1 VPFTDLLASYLVG
14 HQITVTDLPAGTRTV
29 VVRAA
34 SGEAWHAD
42 VVHGVARA
50 PAVSPGTHAVEAW
63 SAGGRLLGEELTTV
77 SRSVADNPVVGFA
90 TSFAGQPVAE
100 IADWLKALRCTVVQL
115 YDWMG
120 RYALST
126 GSAQSW
132 LDPLGRPVSRQGL
145 TRLIGSIRDLGAVA
159 QAYAPVCAIDPAF
172 AEEHKDWLL
181 YRGDGRPQSLGDLL
195 LIADPGC
202 SQWQRHWLENYGAAA
217 DDLGFNGFH
226 LDTYGYPR
234 VGLDADGNPA
244 DLAAGYASF
253 IRAVRS
259 RRPGDVLSFNQVNGV
274 PAGFAVPPPPGFRY
288 VEAWPPNRGWRH
300 LEGLL
305 SRSAGHAARRGD
317 TLAIYPPVW
326 SADRSAA
333 LRTVVLTQAIATVL
347 GAGTLMYGDA
357 VGVLR
362 QPYYPDHER
371 LRGDEPRE
379 VLSWN
384 RFALRC
390 RDLFTD
396 GADTTWCD
404 IGDENSALSVS
415 WAGAVSPEPVGG
427 ALFSRVVRRPSAVT
441 VSLIDLTGSTSGSWL
456 SGTDAGSCREAAVRM
471 LVDEPERWRAE
482 AAILGISDGR
492 FRAVQLARER
502 HREGVAVAVTVPVL
516 SGWTVVRFSHAS
528 AP

>member
-1 VPFTDLLASYLVG
+1 VPFTDLRASYLLG
-14 HQITVTDLPAGTRTV
+14 HQITVADLPPGTRTV

-42 VVHGVARA
+42 IVHGVANA
-50 PAVSPGTHAVEAW
+50 PAVLAGTHAVEAW
-63 SAGGRLLGEELTTV
+63 SADGQLLGEELTTV
-77 SRSVADNPVVGFA
+77 SRSLADNPVVGFA
-90 TSFAGQPVAE
+90 TSFACQPNSEAV
-100 IADWLKALRCTVVQL
+100 DWLKVLRCTVVQL

-120 RYALST
+120 RYALSP

-145 TRLIGSIRDLGAVA
+145 TKLISSIRDLGAVA

-202 SQWQRHWLENYGAAA
+202 PEWQRHWLENYGAAA
-217 DDLGFNGFH
+217 DTLGFNGFH

-234 VGLDADGNPA
+234 VGLDAAGSPVS
-244 DLAAGYASF
+244 LEAGYASF
-253 IRAVRS
+253 VRAVRS
-259 RRPGDVLSFNQVNGV
+259 SRPGDVLSFNQVNGV
-274 PAGFAVPPPPGFRY
+274 PAGFAAPSSPGFRY
-288 VEAWPPNRGWRH
+288 VEVWPPNRGWRH

-305 SRSAGHAARRGD
+305 SRSAGRAAWQGD

-326 SADRSAA
+326 DCGRSAA

-362 QPYYPDHER
+362 EPYYPDHER

-379 VLSWN
+379 VLVWN

-396 GADTTWCD
+396 GADTTWYE
-404 IGDENSALSVS
+404 IGDENSAVSVS
-415 WAGAVSPEPVGG
+415 WAGAVSPEPIGR
-427 ALFSRVVRRPSAVT
+427 ALFCRVVVRGDSVVA
-441 VSLIDLTGSTSGSWL
+441 VSLIDLTGSTSGSWQ
-456 SGTDAGSCREAAVRM
+456 SGTDAGSCREAAVTM
-471 LVDEPERWRAE
+471 LVDEPERWRAD
-482 AAILGISDGR
+482 AAILGTADGR
-492 FRAVQLARER
+492 FRAVELTRQR
-502 HREGVAVAVTVPVL
+502 HREGVAVTVAVPVP
-516 SGWTVVRFSHAS
+516 SGWTVVRFSHA
-528 AP
+528 